1 MLTTSSPAPLAPAP
15 LAPLNKK
22 TAPLNNKTSP
32 LSKKTREEFR
42 DPNRTTTSSSTPCW
56 IGVLTN
62 RPVWPR
68 VGSSFHPLLAMAV
81 LLLLAVVMAMMQQQQ
96 QQRQQRG
103 FSAPTTGGPS
113 MALPVNV
120 LIYPRLPP
128 AVAVL
133 VVVVVV
139 AGLGVVVRVVVVVVR
154 AVVVRVVVVRAGPI
168 RPPSPRWC
176 SRASSTSSP
185 AAAAPPHQPPA
196 LLLALAPIRT
206 SSKTPSKHNPHP
218 AYPN

>member
-1 MLTTSSPAPLAPAP
+1 MLTTSSPAPPPLVPAP
-15 LAPLNKK
+15 LALAPAPLNKK
-22 TAPLNNKTSP
+22 T
-32 LSKKTREEFR
+32 TREEFR
-42 DPNRTTTSSSTPCW
+42 DPNRTTMSSSTPCW

-68 VGSSFHPLLAMAV
+68 VGSSSLLPLLATVM
-81 LLLLAVVMAMMQQQQ
+81 VMATVVIV
-96 QQRQQRG
+96 QQRQQRQQQQG
-103 FSAPTTGGPS
+103 FSVRTTGGPS
-113 MALPVNV
+113 MVIQANV

-196 LLLALAPIRT
+196 LLLALAPIQT

-218 AYPN
+218 ASPS